1 MTRMSL
7 YFRFCWSML
16 MFFFQHNWLCL
27 SGTMSRTWVCVPSPP
42 RWTKVGAY
50 YCDTHYRTAG
60 WWRSN
65 HRPKKYFFGN
75 RTLTH
80 FCIFVFFFAMWRLW
94 ANSKNDFCS
103 LCMSVC
109 ASFGGCGLLRWVT
122 VRTLVLSG
130 LSLLTDDVVRY
141 IPKNCPLMETLDVSG
156 CVQLTDCR

>member
-16 MFFFQHNWLCL
+16 MFL
-27 SGTMSRTWVCVPSPP
+27 STQLIMPFRYHVTNVGVRAVTTTMDQGGCILLRHTLL
-42 RWTKVGAY
+42 
-50 YCDTHYRTAG
+50 YCRLVTIKPQA
-60 WWRSN
+60 
-65 HRPKKYFFGN
+65 KKIVSGD

-80 FCIFVFFFAMWRLW
+80 FCIFVVFLQCGNV

>member
-1 MTRMSL
+1 MFLSTQLIMP
-7 YFRFCWSML
+7 FRFHVTNVGVRAVTTTMDQGGCIL
-16 MFFFQHNWLCL
+16 LRHTLPYCRLVTIKPQAKRIV
-27 SGTMSRTWVCVPSPP
+27 SG
-42 RWTKVGAY
+42 
-50 YCDTHYRTAG
+50 D
-60 WWRSN
+60 
-65 HRPKKYFFGN
+65 
-75 RTLTH
+75 RTLNS
-80 FCIFVFFFAMWRLW
+80 FLFFVFLFCNVAMW

-103 LCMSVC
+103 LCMSAC